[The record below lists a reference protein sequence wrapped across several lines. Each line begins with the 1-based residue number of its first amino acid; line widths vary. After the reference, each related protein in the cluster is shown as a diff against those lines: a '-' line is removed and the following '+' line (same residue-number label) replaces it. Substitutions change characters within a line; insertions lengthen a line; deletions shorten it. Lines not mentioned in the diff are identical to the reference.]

1 MVTKEDIER
10 AIVQGEQENALF
22 ADKSRLDGFVRQG
35 TPVSRE
41 PKVGELA
48 KAIAG
53 GLKKGYAPPLVFVY
67 GRTGS
72 GKSTVVKFVCEHLPL
87 AYKIVNLRQA
97 RSVFGCASLILEE
110 LGGEPVKS
118 PHDTEMAVDR
128 MAQAIEA
135 LYAGGMLVLV
145 LDEFDVLLQDRRGSD
160 FVIKEITPDRETAV
174 SHAKHL

>member
-1 MVTKEDIER
+1 M
-10 AIVQGEQENALF
+10 
-22 ADKSRLDGFVRQG
+22 
-35 TPVSRE
+35 
-41 PKVGELA
+41 
-48 KAIAG
+48 
-53 GLKKGYAPPLVFVY
+53 YC
-67 GRTGS
+67 RTGS

-97 RSVFGCASLILEE
+97 RSVFRYASLILEE

-118 PHDTEMAVDR
+118 PHDTEVAVDR

-135 LYAGGMLVLV
+135 LYAGGMFVLV

-160 FVIKEITPDRETAV
+160 FVIKEITSDRETAV